1 MQGNV
6 ESKIFMLIIVICVI
20 LLIVSII
27 KQRFEW
33 IVNVGLRAVAGLL
46 AIYILNNILQN
57 FSVDV
62 AVGMN
67 AFSALTIGT
76 LGLPGFVLLYGL
88 AFYFFLV

>member
-46 AIYILNNILQN
+46 AIYILNNKLQN
-57 FSVDV
+57 FSIDV